1 MRKIL
6 QPFWFALLLAA
17 GIGIGMLLAP
27 YRSAGGNKIAQIIQ
41 LIHSNYVDSVNDADL
56 EKKAITDL
64 LHGLDPHS
72 NYFTPDEAR
81 HVNEPLEG
89 SFEGIGIEFL
99 LWNDTIFVANV
110 TDDGPSAKAG
120 MKVGDR
126 IVTVDGKVLN
136 GMHLK
141 NDDVF
146 KLLKGPGGS
155 KVQLTVVRTHENK
168 TLDFTIERGSIP
180 IKSIDAWYKA
190 DAETGYIRI
199 IRFAATTYDEY
210 LDAFHALK
218 SAGMKNLIIDL
229 RDNGGGYLSTARKIA
244 DEFLDNHKK
253 ILTTRGQHSGNE
265 TFQATDKG
273 EFEHGKLIV
282 LINENSASASE
293 ILSGALQDND
303 RALII
308 GRRSFGKGL
317 VQNSFGLSD
326 GASIRLTI
334 SRYYTP
340 SGRCIQKPY
349 MGNYDEYEEESEKR
363 YDKGELFNADSNHLE
378 SQEQYS
384 TLSGRKV
391 YGGGGIMPDI
401 FVPLDTSRNS
411 PLLNALLAKSILR
424 QVAYYYV
431 AENQGLKQQ
440 YSGMEAF
447 GASFHVPETLLNQV
461 KNEALAMQV
470 NWNAAAFEK
479 SKTGIEEY
487 LKAFMARQLY
497 GASGFYFILN
507 QTDPAVLRALKAMAS
522 ENDFSNISR

>member
-1 MRKIL
+1 MRKAL

-41 LIHSNYVDSVNDADL
+41 LIHSNYVDSVNDAEL

-72 NYFTPDEAR
+72 NYFTAEESR

-99 LWNDTIFVANV
+99 LWNDTIFIANV
-110 TDDGPSAKAG
+110 TDDGPSARAG
-120 MKVGDR
+120 LKVGDR
-126 IVTVDGKVLN
+126 IVKVDGKALN

-141 NDDVF
+141 NEDVF

-155 KVQLTVVRTHENK
+155 KVQLSVLRTHENK
-168 TLDFTIERGSIP
+168 VLDFTLERGSIP
-180 IKSIDAWYKA
+180 IKSIDAWYKL

-199 IRFAATTYDEY
+199 IRFASTTYDEY
-210 LDAFHALK
+210 LTAFNALK
-218 SAGMKNLIIDL
+218 ATGMKNLVLDL

-253 ILTTRGQHSGNE
+253 ILTTKGEHSGNE
-265 TFQATDKG
+265 TFQATEKG
-273 EFEHGKLIV
+273 DFEHGKLIV
-282 LINENSASASE
+282 LMNENSASASE
-293 ILSGALQDND
+293 ILGGALQDND

-349 MGNYDEYEEESEKR
+349 TGNYDAYEEESEKR
-363 YDKGELFNADSNHLE
+363 YDNGELFNADSNHIANR
-378 SQEQYS
+378 EQFS
-384 TLSGRKV
+384 TLNGRKV

-401 FVPLDTSRNS
+401 FVPLDTTKNT
-411 PLLNALLAKSILR
+411 PLLNALLSKSILR

-431 AENQGLKQQ
+431 SEHPEAFKN
-440 YSGMEAF
+440 YSGMEQF
-447 GASFHVPETLLNQV
+447 GAYLIPPILIEQV

-470 NWNAAAFEK
+470 AWDPSAYNK
-479 SKTGIEEY
+479 SGSMIEQY
-487 LKAFMARQLY
+487 LRAFMARQLY
-497 GASGFYFILN
+497 GPQGFYYIIN
-507 QTDPAVLRALKAMAS
+507 RNDATVLRAMKAFQTES
-522 ENDFSNISR
+522 DFTGITR